1 MKNSDQ
7 PINALSKEETD
18 RVDAGVKFYTGLTKR
33 EYAAIMAM
41 QGLLSIYDPSNNTVP
56 NMDNVHYMACLSVTA
71 ADCLLAELEKEQSK

>member
-7 PINALSKEETD
+7 PINALSEETTD
-18 RVDAGVKFYTGLTKR
+18 RVDAGIKIYTGLTKR

-41 QGLLSIYDPSNNTVP
+41 QGMLGNSVRYGADFQTVS
-56 NMDNVHYMACLSVTA
+56 MKAVRA